1 MTEHPVP
8 GGESSVEEVG
18 DDSVI
23 GDVLLALLTNI
34 HTVQLSCVSYI
45 QELYQIKCMFG
56 YFGF

>member
-34 HTVQLSCVSYI
+34 HTYCATQLFVIHTRTLSN
-45 QELYQIKCMFG
+45 
-56 YFGF
+56 